1 MLKLNNI
8 EMPSPKLEGVT
19 FSKEK
24 IWSKKTGRTVSG
36 KMAGDIIAVK
46 TTVRI
51 EFPPLSPS
59 DVDLV
64 ESVVSNVDL
73 PFFSFELNDGKKNI
87 SKEVYAGSPSMKLYS
102 VVDGINHYTGY
113 VIELIER

>member
-24 IWSKKTGRTVSG
+24 IWSKNTGRTVNA
-36 KMAGDIIAVK
+36 KMTGDIIGIK

-51 EFPPLSPS
+51 EFPPLSPA
-59 DVDLV
+59 DVELV
-64 ESVVSNVDL
+64 ESVVSNAEL
-73 PFFSFELNDGKKNI
+73 PFFLFELNDGHKNI
-87 SKEVYAGSPSMKLYS
+87 SKEVYAGSPSTKLYS
-102 VVDGINHYTGY
+102 IVDGINHYTGY
-113 VIELIER
+113 AVELIER